1 MAIGTVA
8 SAQVAS
14 GKPVAGHG
22 FAGNLKVAY
31 GTYNIGSA
39 VAQND
44 VIQMCRTPK
53 GAVILDVAIFG
64 QDIDTGTEALDFDAG
79 YAANG
84 VDAADT
90 DAWGVFVNVTGD
102 GIGNDT
108 ASVRLFG
115 AGVTEPIRMHVDA
128 KRYLCRAD
136 PEYHRALSPA
146 SRQSLEWQ
154 GGTFTPE
161 EARRFI
167 LQPYGRDAARLR
179 TWDDLAKTPGKP
191 TPGVAHFEKTLAR
204 CVKRKD

>member
-1 MAIGTVA
+1 MAIGTVS

-108 ASVRLFG
+108 ATVRLFG
-115 AGVTEPIRMHVDA
+115 AGVLASGGPKT
-128 KRYLCRAD
+128 
-136 PEYHRALSPA
+136 LSA
-146 SRQSLEWQ
+146 ETVHQIIFNAAANA
-154 GGTFTPE
+154 GGT
-161 EARRFI
+161 
-167 LQPYGRDAARLR
+167 GRLNM
-179 TWDDLAKTPGKP
+179 LVYYIIP
-191 TPGVAHFEKTLAR
+191 
-204 CVKRKD
+204 

>member
-1 MAIGTVA
+1 MAIGTVS
-8 SAQVAS
+8 SAQVAT

-53 GAVILDVAIFG
+53 GGVVRGVAISG
-64 QDIDTGTEALDFDAG
+64 QDIDTGSEALDFDAG

-108 ASVRLFG
+108 AGVRLFG
-115 AGVTEPIRMHVDA
+115 NGVLASGGPKTA
-128 KRYLCRAD
+128 SSSS
-136 PEYHRALSPA
+136 SPSPTSR
-146 SRQSLEWQ
+146 SRQTSAPRC
-154 GGTFTPE
+154 T
-161 EARRFI
+161 RRW
-167 LQPYGRDAARLR
+167 A
-179 TWDDLAKTPGKP
+179 W
-191 TPGVAHFEKTLAR
+191 
-204 CVKRKD
+204 